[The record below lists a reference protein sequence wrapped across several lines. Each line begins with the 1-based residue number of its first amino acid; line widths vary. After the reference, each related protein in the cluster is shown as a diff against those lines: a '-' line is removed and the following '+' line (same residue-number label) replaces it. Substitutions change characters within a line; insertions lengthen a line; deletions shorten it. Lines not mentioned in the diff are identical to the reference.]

1 MNYFKKLIKEEK
13 KILIFGKNG
22 QLSKTFHLAFSE
34 NKNILQLSSKE
45 VNFLNPYLIPFIVKD
60 FKPDFIINTSAYTN
74 VNNAEI
80 NPEEAFAIN
89 SEALKIIAEAT
100 KLNKSILIHYST
112 DYIFDGTKKKK
123 YTPSDIPNPQN
134 IYGKSK
140 LAGEQNILKSGCSF
154 FIFRISWLMSE
165 YGNNFIKTII
175 SKIKKENDLFI
186 VNDQIGSPISS
197 NLVAKITAE
206 ILSNNNIKYNQIFH
220 LSTKGKVSWYDIA
233 LHISKTIDPT
243 NENNKIKAVKSS
255 EYPSKVYRPMNSL
268 FDHSAIENILETN
281 IPFWKDDITP
291 IIKKIDLSSLI
302 NSIHY

>member
-1 MNYFKKLIKEEK
+1 MNYFNKLIEQKK

-22 QLSKTFHLAFSE
+22 QLSRSFRIAFKK
-34 NKNILQLSSKE
+34 NKKILQLGSKE
-45 VNFLNPYLIPFIVKD
+45 VNFLNPCLIQSIVKD
-60 FKPDFIINTSAYTN
+60 FKPDFIVNTSAYTN
-74 VNNAEI
+74 VNEAEI
-80 NPEEAFAIN
+80 NSEEAFAIN
-89 SEALKIIAEAT
+89 SEALKVLADSAKT
-100 KLNKSILIHYST
+100 NKSILIHYST

-123 YTPSDIPNPQN
+123 YKPNDIPNPLN

-140 LAGEQNILKSGCSF
+140 LAGEQNIIKSGCNF

-165 YGNNFIKTII
+165 FGNNFIKII
-175 SKIKKENDLFI
+175 IPKIKKDKELFV

-243 NENNKIKAVKSS
+243 NANNKIKAVKSS